1 MHQSLFLIMEVL
13 FKIIKASINLI
24 TSKLIK
30 KLDGLYV
37 IKKETMIKIKILSLL
52 TIFITINTTKIE
64 VKKTNQNYYFS

>member
-1 MHQSLFLIMEVL
+1 MEVL

-64 VKKTNQNYYFS
+64 VKKSKSKLLF